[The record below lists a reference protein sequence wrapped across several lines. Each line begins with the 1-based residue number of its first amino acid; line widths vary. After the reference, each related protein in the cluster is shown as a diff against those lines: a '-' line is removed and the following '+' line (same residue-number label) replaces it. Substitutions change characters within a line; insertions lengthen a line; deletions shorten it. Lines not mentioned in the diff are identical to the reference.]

1 MTVSFQ
7 MSKSLSAVLLSCVL
21 LSGCTETEYM
31 SHLWKRGDRSYG
43 DSQYNYNN
51 SEGGTASNDANRPT
65 QEGLYKVGK
74 PYQALGKWYTPTESY
89 SYDETGIASWYG
101 PGFHGKSTAN
111 GEPYDS
117 YTMTAAHPTLQ
128 MPSVARVTNLDNGRS
143 VVVRIN
149 DRGPFKR
156 GRVIDV
162 SKRAAE
168 LLGMIGTGTAKV
180 RVQVLDRESRIVG
193 EAARKGHPPH
203 VQMAMA
209 FRRPDDGVQVASNT
223 QANSSLVL
231 TQQVPPGTAV
241 PITDVSQNDLQQI
254 DQQLVRKYPVHKT
267 NIYIQVGSFSDAN
280 NAQKLAS
287 KLGAL
292 GQANVSTATINGRNF
307 NRVRLGPVANVEA
320 ADRLLSRTVSAGH
333 PGARIIVE

>member
-1 MTVSFQ
+1 MTAFS
-7 MSKSLSAVLLSCVL
+7 MLRSMGVLLISCA
-21 LSGCTETEYM
+21 LSSACTETEYL
-31 SHLWKRGDRSYG
+31 SHLWKKGSKSYG
-43 DSQYNYNN
+43 DDQYRYDNHDGVVAAAQNN
-51 SEGGTASNDANRPT
+51 IGNSDRPQ

-74 PYQALGKWYTPTESY
+74 PYQALGRWYTPTESY

-117 YTMTAAHPTLQ
+117 YAMTAAHPTLQ

-156 GRVIDV
+156 GRIIDV

-168 LLGMIGTGTAKV
+168 LLGMISTGTAKV
-180 RVQVLDRESRIVG
+180 RVQVLERESRIAA
-193 EAARKGHPPH
+193 EAARNGLPPH

-209 FRRPDDGVQVASNT
+209 FKRPASDGTQIASAAPLSGLVVANTPPRDRDDWRK
-223 QANSSLVL
+223 L
-231 TQQVPPGTAV
+231 
-241 PITDVSQNDLQQI
+241 DE
-254 DQQLVRKYPVHKT
+254 QLVRKYPVQDT
-267 NIYIQVGSFSDAN
+267 QIYVQVGSFSDAN
-280 NAQKLAS
+280 NAQILARKIS
-287 KLGAL
+287 TLGH
-292 GQANVSTATINGRNF
+292 SSITTATVNGRQF
-307 NRVRLGPVANVEA
+307 NRVRLGPLANVAE
-320 ADRLLSRTVSAGH
+320 ADRLLARTIAAGH